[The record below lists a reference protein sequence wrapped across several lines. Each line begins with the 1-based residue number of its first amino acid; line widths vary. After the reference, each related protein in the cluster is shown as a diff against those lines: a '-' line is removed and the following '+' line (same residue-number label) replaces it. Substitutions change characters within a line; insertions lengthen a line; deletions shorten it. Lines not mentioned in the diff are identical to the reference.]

1 MKTASLISLHHPTY
15 LVKMRFALVAGAL
28 VLGATVAEGRS
39 VAPSPSK
46 RTAEKMEFPTP
57 SRTPSKRARHEDD
70 GGDWNPVTESDD
82 GPAAQVDTKGDPST
96 FQNQTPTARNT
107 MRAKKAHKQHEM
119 DSTYRTA
126 LPDFLGETAAPVTE
140 TLTDPKMRQAMQYE
154 IIPVPPANSSSS
166 DSPSAAES
174 RAYIIK
180 PVAPVP
186 AVDPVEAVTKPTVDG
201 TISNSDLAGM
211 VDHLKTKEDF
221 KPAMALLRAIEN
233 YRQAVSEESSHP
245 DAPKDSHSSSN
256 HNNSS
261 SSDPFSSA
269 NGNAT
274 LADAGSSDQ

>member
-1 MKTASLISLHHPTY
+1 
-15 LVKMRFALVAGAL
+15 MRFALVAGAL
-28 VLGATVAEGRS
+28 VLSATVAEGRS

-46 RTAEKMEFPTP
+46 RTAEKMEFSTP

-70 GGDWNPVTESDD
+70 GGDWNPVTESEDVSAGPDD
-82 GPAAQVDTKGDPST
+82 DTTAAAST
-96 FQNQTPTARNT
+96 FQTQTPTARNT

-126 LPDFLGETAAPVTE
+126 LPDFLDATAAPVTE
-140 TLTDPKMRQAMQYE
+140 TLTEPTMRQAMQYE
-154 IIPVPPANSSSS
+154 IIPVTPSNSSSS

-186 AVDPVEAVTKPTVDG
+186 AVDPVAATKPTVDG

-233 YRQAVSEESSHP
+233 YRQAVSDESSHS
-245 DAPKDSHSSSN
+245 DAPKDSHSSSKP
-256 HNNSS
+256 NNSS

-274 LADAGSSDQ
+274 LADTGSSDQ